1 MTNNENINDEIE
13 SESFDNALE
22 AQNSANEVL
31 GALFGTEGDGL
42 EKAGIFMLMD
52 DIKNDSVRP
61 VIDWIFRNNLS
72 PNQPEHLTLILNSGG
87 GSVTDAFALIDT
99 MRGSGIPIHTIGLG
113 EVSSAALMIFMAGA
127 NGQRTL
133 TPNTSILSHQ
143 YSWGKWGKEHE
154 LVTAV
159 RAFDLTAKMILDHY
173 KKCTGMSEKN
183 IRKVLLPA
191 HDVWLSALEAKK
203 YGICDAIKDLK

>member
-1 MTNNENINDEIE
+1 MMNKAVEEESKSEPFDDLCKNDR
-13 SESFDNALE
+13 DALE

-31 GALFGTEGDGL
+31 GALFGSDT
-42 EKAGIFMLMD
+42 GIFMLMD
-52 DIKNDSVRP
+52 DIKNDTVRP
-61 VIDWIFRNNLS
+61 AIDWIFKNNLS
-72 PNQPEHLTLILNSGG
+72 SNQPEFLTLILNSGG

-99 MRGSGIPIHTIGLG
+99 MRGSGIPVHTIGLG
-113 EVSSAALMIFMAGA
+113 EVSSAALMIFMAGEKG
-127 NGQRTL
+127 NRIL

-154 LVTAV
+154 LITAV

-173 KKCTGMSEKN
+173 KRCTGMSEKN

-191 HDVWLSALEAKK
+191 HDVWLSAGEAKK
-203 YGICDAIKDLK
+203 FGICDAVKDLK